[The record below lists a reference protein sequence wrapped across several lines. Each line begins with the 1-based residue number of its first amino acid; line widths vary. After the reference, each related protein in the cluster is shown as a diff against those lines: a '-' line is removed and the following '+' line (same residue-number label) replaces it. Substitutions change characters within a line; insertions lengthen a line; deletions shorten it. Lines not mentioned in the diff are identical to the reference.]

1 MTEITQPAR
10 SRILF
15 LSLVRLIVEKY
26 GGHLDIDMEK
36 DTFTVNI
43 PQDRKSDCFQELT
56 EAVGPLNQVHESLVP
71 VQ

>member
-1 MTEITQPAR
+1 MTDITQPGR

-15 LSLVRLIVEKY
+15 LSLVRLILEKY
-26 GGHLDIDMEK
+26 GGHLDINMEK

-56 EAVGPLNQVHESLVP
+56 EAIGPSKQVRESLVP